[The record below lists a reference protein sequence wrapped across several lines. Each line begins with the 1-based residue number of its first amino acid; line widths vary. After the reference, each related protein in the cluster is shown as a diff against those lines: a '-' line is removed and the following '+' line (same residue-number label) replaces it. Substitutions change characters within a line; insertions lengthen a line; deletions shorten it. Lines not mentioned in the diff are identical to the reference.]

1 MKLDQYFNT
10 ESFRKSLRKLVR
22 MKKLYENQQNINNNY
37 FKLKYFHK
45 NMIFKLICFN
55 YLKQSSACR

>member
-22 MKKLYENQQNINNNY
+22 MKKLYEN
-37 FKLKYFHK
+37 
-45 NMIFKLICFN
+45 
-55 YLKQSSACR
+55 KQIESN